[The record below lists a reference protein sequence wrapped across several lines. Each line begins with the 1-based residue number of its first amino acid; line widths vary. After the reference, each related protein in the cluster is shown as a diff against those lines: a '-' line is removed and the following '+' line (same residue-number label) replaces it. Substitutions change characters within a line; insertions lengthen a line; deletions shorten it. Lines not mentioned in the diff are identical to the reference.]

1 MINTELCIVNVFP
14 MPVHTMDIIPRDCSY
29 LGKKHVL
36 SLVGMTSFYSE
47 LNKGLG
53 ASTKIWELTDRVPVI
68 PLTGKSSTTVTN
80 PSTTKLYFN
89 KFNLYYINMLC

>member
-1 MINTELCIVNVFP
+1 
-14 MPVHTMDIIPRDCSY
+14 
-29 LGKKHVL
+29 
-36 SLVGMTSFYSE
+36 MTSFYSE

-68 PLTGKSSTTVTN
+68 PLTGKSSN

-89 KFNLYYINMLC
+89 KFNLYYINMLINSLR

>member
-1 MINTELCIVNVFP
+1 MCSPCQCTLWTLSRGIVV
-14 MPVHTMDIIPRDCSY
+14 IW
-29 LGKKHVL
+29 GKKHVL

-89 KFNLYYINMLC
+89 KFNLYYINMLINSLR